1 MTGMKTTSLHFGKG
15 MVEALLDDK
24 ISDEEMDRLI
34 ADDVDEINAL
44 LQEAYDEAARG
55 ECAPLE
61 PLHVLLQE
69 AREQARQAR

>member
-1 MTGMKTTSLHFGKG
+1 MIGMKTTSPLIGKG
-15 MVEALLDDK
+15 MVETVPDDT
-24 ISDEEMDRLI
+24 ISEEEMDRLL
-34 ADDVDEINAL
+34 ADDVDEIHAL

-55 ECAPLE
+55 DCAPLE